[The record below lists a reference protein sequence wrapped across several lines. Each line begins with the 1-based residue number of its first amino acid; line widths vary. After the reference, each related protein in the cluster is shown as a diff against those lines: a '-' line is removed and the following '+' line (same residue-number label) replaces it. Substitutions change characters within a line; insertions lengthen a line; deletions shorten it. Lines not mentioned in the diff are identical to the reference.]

1 MSKTNNI
8 IDFIE
13 AGLRAE
19 QLRQKAIAS
28 NIANLQTPQY
38 RTVNVRF
45 EQLLS
50 KAINSQG
57 QVDFDKLQPQ
67 LYHPE
72 NTKIKAN
79 GNDVSLENEIGKM
92 VQNSLKHDTYVK
104 LLRKKYKQ
112 IEMAIDV
119 K

>member
-1 MSKTNNI
+1 MSKTSNI

-19 QLRQKAIAS
+19 QLQQKAIAN
-28 NIANLQTPQY
+28 NIANLQTPRY
-38 RTVNVRF
+38 RTTEVKFR
-45 EQLLS
+45 QLLS
-50 KAINSQG
+50 KAMDSAG
-57 QVDFDKLQPQ
+57 RVDFDKVKPQ
-67 LYHPE
+67 LYHPAD
-72 NTKIKAN
+72 TKVKAN

-92 VQNSLKHDTYVK
+92 VQNSLQHDAYVK